1 MFRLLESQLVEV
13 VVVLSLLL
21 VPLLASSVV
30 AAAKVS
36 LNCML
41 ASFPDSY
48 PVTLFGGKLG
58 GGLGVRLTT
67 HHSCQQSYHIEKHL
81 WVQKRW
87 E

>member
-48 PVTLFGGKLG
+48 PVTLSGRKL
-58 GGLGVRLTT
+58 GLGVRLTT